1 MYFWTAYNSGF
12 NIPGQIVKARYN
24 WQDARSGWALW
35 FTAHGPLIIQGSWQ
49 TEWNW
54 RLSLLSLRCKSWEG
68 DFYCPLDVLLW
79 SQGSIIRTFP
89 PISDDGAVIPSDC
102 LRKEE
107 VQFGA
112 CVGCMSV
119 LVEILGLLW
128 SDIDQEVQHSCSKQM
143 LPLLSCKRWI
153 KWTDGD
159 FTASFKGASIC
170 LQIILSG
177 SVAI

>member
-79 SQGSIIRTFP
+79 SQGSIVCTFP
-89 PISDDGAVIPSDC
+89 PISWWSSDSLRLSEEGGGSVRC
-102 LRKEE
+102 LRGLY
-107 VQFGA
+107 V
-112 CVGCMSV
+112 CVG
-119 LVEILGLLW
+119 
-128 SDIDQEVQHSCSKQM
+128 
-143 LPLLSCKRWI
+143 
-153 KWTDGD
+153 GD
-159 FTASFKGASIC
+159 FGFVMVRYWPGGPAFLFKTDAAIAV
-170 LQIILSG
+170 LQK
-177 SVAI
+177 VN